1 MSCVERDVE
10 DLHQDLGSGA
20 YGFVKKMRHKETGL
34 VMAVKVRASFGQLL
48 RDTVRSDQIG
58 SDSLLARLWLHRL
71 LRLSDVLSPLAAVA
85 VSFAPA
91 INSYATPQ

>member
-1 MSCVERDVE
+1 MACLLSLDTNHITTTRRYGGREMSCVERDVE

-58 SDSLLARLWLHRL
+58 SDSLLARLWLHR
-71 LRLSDVLSPLAAVA
+71 
-85 VSFAPA
+85 PA
-91 INSYATPQ
+91 SSV